1 MGGINKA
8 HSPGRV
14 PHVPPDFLWSLVA
27 LANFMR
33 LSLLKAAHAVMEWSR
48 VQEIRVA
55 WAYMGRKRWGA
66 APSIVPTLRANGSWP
81 EREPWYMEYFDSPAC
96 AMHLKTVP
104 ETFSAAAVCCKNYFE
119 QARCMVKQAGK
130 RGRPP
135 TPDQPGKMDIRT
147 VAQLANVSIATVSR
161 TINRVST
168 VNPKMAKRVWE
179 AIEKLDYF
187 PNTQA
192 RALVSGRSRLLG
204 LIVSEITNPFFPELI
219 QGFEDIAVEH
229 GYEILIS
236 STNYDPRRMS
246 LCIRRML
253 ERRAE
258 GVAVMTFG
266 VEKPLLEQLAER
278 KVPLVFV
285 DVGPERPGI
294 SLLRVD
300 YRHGI
305 QQGVQHL
312 AVMGHRDIAFISG
325 PKRLHSAQSRLAA
338 FTSSLEECGIAPNP
352 AWLVE
357 GDHTMEGGIEAMDG
371 LLKSRHLPTAVMCS
385 NDMTAIGVLHKLYR
399 AGLRVPDDLSVIGF
413 DDIRIAKVTIPPL
426 TTIQM
431 SCFELARA
439 AVTALRALV
448 EEGGEPKRSYK
459 INTHLVVRESTG
471 LPKGT
476 LRDLRKAQKSGKRH

>member
-1 MGGINKA
+1 MA
-8 HSPGRV
+8 
-14 PHVPPDFLWSLVA
+14 
-27 LANFMR
+27 
-33 LSLLKAAHAVMEWSR
+33 
-48 VQEIRVA
+48 
-55 WAYMGRKRWGA
+55 
-66 APSIVPTLRANGSWP
+66 
-81 EREPWYMEYFDSPAC
+81 
-96 AMHLKTVP
+96 
-104 ETFSAAAVCCKNYFE
+104 
-119 QARCMVKQAGK
+119 KQAGK
-130 RGRPP
+130 KSRAAVEGR
-135 TPDQPGKMDIRT
+135 DKMDIRT
-147 VAQLANVSIATVSR
+147 VARLANVSIATVSR

-294 SLLRVD
+294 SLLKVD
-300 YRHGI
+300 YHHGI
-305 QQGVQHL
+305 RQGVQHL
-312 AVMGHRDIAFISG
+312 AALGHRDIAFVSG
-325 PKRLHSAQSRLAA
+325 PKRLHSAQSRSLA
-338 FTSSLEECGIAPNP
+338 FSKSLAECAIVADP
-352 AWLVE
+352 AWIASLNPS
-357 GDHTMEGGIEAMDG
+357 ICRRRSCA
-371 LLKSRHLPTAVMCS
+371 PT
-385 NDMTAIGVLHKLYR
+385 T
-399 AGLRVPDDLSVIGF
+399 
-413 DDIRIAKVTIPPL
+413 
-426 TTIQM
+426 
-431 SCFELARA
+431 
-439 AVTALRALV
+439 
-448 EEGGEPKRSYK
+448 
-459 INTHLVVRESTG
+459 
-471 LPKGT
+471 
-476 LRDLRKAQKSGKRH
+476 

>member
-1 MGGINKA
+1 MAKQ
-8 HSPGRV
+8 V
-14 PHVPPDFLWSLVA
+14 
-27 LANFMR
+27 
-33 LSLLKAAHAVMEWSR
+33 
-48 VQEIRVA
+48 
-55 WAYMGRKRWGA
+55 
-66 APSIVPTLRANGSWP
+66 
-81 EREPWYMEYFDSPAC
+81 
-96 AMHLKTVP
+96 
-104 ETFSAAAVCCKNYFE
+104 KN
-119 QARCMVKQAGK
+119 
-130 RGRPP
+130 GRPS
-135 TPDQPGKMDIRT
+135 TPENPGKMDIRT

-294 SLLRVD
+294 SLLQVD
-300 YRHGI
+300 YHHGI
-305 QQGVQHL
+305 REGVQHL
-312 AVMGHRDIAFISG
+312 AVLGHRDIAFISG

-338 FTSSLEECGIAPNP
+338 FTASMEECGIGCNP
-352 AWLVE
+352 GWVVE
-357 GDHTMEGGIEAMDG
+357 GDHTMEGGIEAMDL
-371 LLKSRHLPTAVMCS
+371 LLKSGQPPGAVMCS
-385 NDMTAIGVLHKLYR
+385 NDMTAIGVLHRLYR
-399 AGLRVPDDLSVIGF
+399 AGLRVPDDISVIGF
-413 DDIRIAKVTIPPL
+413 DDIHIAQVTIPPL
-426 TTIQM
+426 TTVQM
-431 SCFELARA
+431 SCFELGQA
-439 AVTALRALV
+439 AVTALRAHV
-448 EEGGEPKRSYK
+448 EAGGEAKRSYH
-459 INTHLVVRESTG
+459 IGTHLVVRESTG
-471 LPKGT
+471 FPKGSM
-476 LRDLRKAQKSGKRH
+476 RDLHRIESSGTRPSATARTRKAAF

>member
-1 MGGINKA
+1 MAKKA
-8 HSPGRV
+8 EKKTRI
-14 PHVPPDFLWSLVA
+14 
-27 LANFMR
+27 
-33 LSLLKAAHAVMEWSR
+33 AVEGSR
-48 VQEIRVA
+48 
-55 WAYMGRKRWGA
+55 
-66 APSIVPTLRANGSWP
+66 
-81 EREPWYMEYFDSPAC
+81 D
-96 AMHLKTVP
+96 
-104 ETFSAAAVCCKNYFE
+104 
-119 QARCMVKQAGK
+119 
-130 RGRPP
+130 
-135 TPDQPGKMDIRT
+135 KMDIRT
-147 VAQLANVSIATVSR
+147 VARMANVSIATVSR
-161 TINRVST
+161 TINRVAT

-219 QGFEDIAVEH
+219 QRFEDIAVEH

-236 STNYDPRRMS
+236 STNYDPARMA

-253 ERRAE
+253 ERKAE

-300 YRHGI
+300 YHHGI
-305 QQGVQHL
+305 RQGVQHL
-312 AVMGHRDIAFISG
+312 AALGHRQIAFVSG
-325 PKRLHSAQSRLAA
+325 PKRLHSAQSRVAA
-338 FTSSLEECGIAPNP
+338 FSKSLAECAIAADP
-352 AWLVE
+352 AWIVE
-357 GDHTMEGGIEAMDG
+357 GDHTMEGGMDAMDR
-371 LLKSRHLPTAVMCS
+371 LLKVKPLPTAVMCS

-413 DDIRIAKVTIPPL
+413 DDIHIAQVTIPPL

-431 SCFELARA
+431 SCLELARA
-439 AVTALRALV
+439 AVTALRAHV
-448 EEGGEPKRSYK
+448 EEGGDAKRHYK

-471 LPKGT
+471 FPRGT
-476 LRDLRKAQKSGKRH
+476 MLHLRKRGKDAKRTPAAQARKTAPAE

>member
-1 MGGINKA
+1 
-8 HSPGRV
+8 
-14 PHVPPDFLWSLVA
+14 
-27 LANFMR
+27 
-33 LSLLKAAHAVMEWSR
+33 
-48 VQEIRVA
+48 
-55 WAYMGRKRWGA
+55 
-66 APSIVPTLRANGSWP
+66 
-81 EREPWYMEYFDSPAC
+81 
-96 AMHLKTVP
+96 
-104 ETFSAAAVCCKNYFE
+104 
-119 QARCMVKQAGK
+119 MVKQADK
-130 RGRPP
+130 NGRPWAAEKP
-135 TPDQPGKMDIRT
+135 AKLDIRT
-147 VAQLANVSIATVSR
+147 VARVANVSIATVSR
-161 TINRVST
+161 TINRLST
-168 VNPKMAKRVWE
+168 VNPKMAKRVWD

-219 QGFEDIAVEH
+219 QRFEDIAVEH

-278 KVPLVFV
+278 NVPLVFV

-300 YRHGI
+300 YHHGI
-305 QQGVQHL
+305 RQGVQHL
-312 AVMGHRDIAFISG
+312 AVLGHREIAFISG
-325 PKRLHSAQSRLAA
+325 PRRLHSAQSRQKA
-338 FTSSLEECGIAPNP
+338 FTGSLEECGIRLNP
-352 AWLVE
+352 AWIVE
-357 GDHTMEGGIEAMDG
+357 GDHTMEGGIDAMG
-371 LLKSRHLPTAVMCS
+371 RLLQGRVPTAVMCS

-413 DDIRIAKVTIPPL
+413 DDIHMAQVTIPPL

-431 SCFELARA
+431 SCFELAQA
-439 AVTALRALV
+439 AVTALRSHV
-448 EEGGEPKRSYK
+448 EEGAEPKRSYK
-459 INTHLVVRESTG
+459 IDTQLVVRESTG
-471 LPKGT
+471 FPKGAMRN
-476 LRDLRKAQKSGKRH
+476 LRRPRASVKGTPGVARSRKLPS

>member
-1 MGGINKA
+1 MA
-8 HSPGRV
+8 
-14 PHVPPDFLWSLVA
+14 
-27 LANFMR
+27 
-33 LSLLKAAHAVMEWSR
+33 
-48 VQEIRVA
+48 
-55 WAYMGRKRWGA
+55 
-66 APSIVPTLRANGSWP
+66 
-81 EREPWYMEYFDSPAC
+81 
-96 AMHLKTVP
+96 
-104 ETFSAAAVCCKNYFE
+104 
-119 QARCMVKQAGK
+119 KQAGEK
-130 RGRPP
+130 ARAVSDGHE
-135 TPDQPGKMDIRT
+135 KMDIRT
-147 VAQLANVSIATVSR
+147 VAKLANVSIATVSR

-236 STNYDPRRMS
+236 STNYDPQRMS

-300 YRHGI
+300 YHHGI
-305 QQGVQHL
+305 RQGVQHL
-312 AVMGHRDIAFISG
+312 AALGHRDIAFISG
-325 PKRLHSAQSRLAA
+325 PKRLHSAQSRTSAFSKSLA
-338 FTSSLEECGIAPNP
+338 ECAIVANP
-352 AWLVE
+352 AWILE
-357 GDHTMEGGIEAMDG
+357 GDHTMEGGIDAMDR
-371 LLKSRHLPTAVMCS
+371 LLKSKHLPTAVMCS
-385 NDMTAIGVLHKLYR
+385 NDMTAIGVLHKLYH

-413 DDIRIAKVTIPPL
+413 DDIHIAQVTIPPL

-439 AVTALRALV
+439 AVTALRAQV
-448 EEGGEPKRSYK
+448 EEGGDPKRNYK

-471 LPKGT
+471 FPRGT
-476 LRDLRKAQKSGKRH
+476 MLHLRKRGKDAKRSSAAQARKTAPAE

>member
-1 MGGINKA
+1 MA
-8 HSPGRV
+8 
-14 PHVPPDFLWSLVA
+14 
-27 LANFMR
+27 
-33 LSLLKAAHAVMEWSR
+33 
-48 VQEIRVA
+48 
-55 WAYMGRKRWGA
+55 
-66 APSIVPTLRANGSWP
+66 
-81 EREPWYMEYFDSPAC
+81 
-96 AMHLKTVP
+96 
-104 ETFSAAAVCCKNYFE
+104 
-119 QARCMVKQAGK
+119 KQAEEKARAVSDGHE
-130 RGRPP
+130 
-135 TPDQPGKMDIRT
+135 KMDIRT
-147 VAQLANVSIATVSR
+147 VAKLANVSIATVSR

-236 STNYDPRRMS
+236 STNYDPQRMS

-300 YRHGI
+300 YHHGI
-305 QQGVQHL
+305 RQGVQHL
-312 AVMGHRDIAFISG
+312 AALGHRDIAFISG
-325 PKRLHSAQSRLAA
+325 PKRLHSAQSRTLA
-338 FTSSLEECGIAPNP
+338 FSKSLAECAIVANP
-352 AWLVE
+352 AWILE
-357 GDHTMEGGIEAMDG
+357 GDHTMEGGIDAMDR
-371 LLKSRHLPTAVMCS
+371 LLKSKHLPTAVMCS
-385 NDMTAIGVLHKLYR
+385 NDMTAIGVLHKLYH

-413 DDIRIAKVTIPPL
+413 DDIHIAQVTIPPL

-439 AVTALRALV
+439 AVTALRAQV
-448 EEGGEPKRSYK
+448 EEGGDPKRNYK

-471 LPKGT
+471 FPRGT
-476 LRDLRKAQKSGKRH
+476 MLHLRKRGKDAKRSSAAQARKTAPAE